1 MIEEFRAN
9 HYFAETLG
17 YSCVDDLDDEGSSPE
32 QELDRRVGKPHLWSQ
47 ESDSWNEIDLCDFIE
62 VFHDL
67 AAWPTMG
74 WYHNR
79 FECGWHPESFSER
92 LGQALYRWRTNL
104 LLDQAAFRFRLAN
117 SGEDI
122 GRMVRFVSGELGEL
136 IDGVL
141 DSETGHRED
150 VDHAIALFRDRDG
163 NREKQR
169 LAVVALAGILEERRS
184 LLKKRLFTKD
194 ERVLFEIANQYDL
207 RHRNA
212 NQYSDYAPEFLEWI
226 FYWYLATVQLTERL
240 VADESRADDRTS
252 AVRDRDG

>member
-1 MIEEFRAN
+1 
-9 HYFAETLG
+9 
-17 YSCVDDLDDEGSSPE
+17 
-32 QELDRRVGKPHLWSQ
+32 
-47 ESDSWNEIDLCDFIE
+47 
-62 VFHDL
+62 
-67 AAWPTMG
+67 
-74 WYHNR
+74 
-79 FECGWHPESFSER
+79 
-92 LGQALYRWRTNL
+92 
-104 LLDQAAFRFRLAN
+104 
-117 SGEDI
+117 
-122 GRMVRFVSGELGEL
+122 MVRFVSGELGEL